1 MFLEKIGLLTEEGTI
16 KRIDGQKA
24 WVTTVRSEACHH
36 CEARGACKV
45 LGSGK
50 EVEVMADNLAGGRE
64 GDRVLLGME
73 RKSVLLATFLV
84 YMVPVLFMM
93 IGAVIGSKI
102 SSAISMNKDS
112 AALICSL
119 IFFTVTLLI
128 VRRKGKILGNKQE
141 YTPKIIKVLQ
151 GGNNG

>member
-1 MFLEKIGLLTEEGTI
+1 MLTEEGTI

-24 WVTTVRSEACHH
+24 WVITVRTEACHN
-36 CEARGACKV
+36 CEARGACKA

-50 EVEVMADNLAGGRE
+50 EVEVLADNQAGGRE

-73 RKSVLLATFLV
+73 RRSVLLATFLV
-84 YMVPVLFMM
+84 YMVPVIFLL
-93 IGAVIGSKI
+93 IGAVVGLKI
-102 SSAISMNKDS
+102 SSAVSMSQDS

-119 IFFTVTLLI
+119 IFFVVTLLI
-128 VRRKGKILGNKQE
+128 VRNKGKILGDKQE

-151 GGNNG
+151 GGNDG